1 MARYTGPKVRVSR
14 RLGVNVF
21 ENEKGRRAMERRPFP
36 PGAHGRTRRRNAG
49 SEYLAQLQE
58 KQKAKYIYGVLEKQF
73 KKTYNEAN
81 RMQGPTGE
89 NLLILLETRLDNVV
103 FRAGWASTRPQAR
116 QFVNHGLMQVNGRRV
131 DIPSFRVRKGD
142 VVTLSPKAAQMI
154 VIQHNIDVL
163 DRSLVGWLEA
173 GDGGKQVTVRD
184 LPQRDHIDVPV
195 RESLIVERYSKC
207 PPPPE
212 RLTDPRTR

>member
-14 RLGVNVF
+14 RLGVNIF
-21 ENEKGRRAMERRPFP
+21 ENEKGRKALERRPFP
-36 PGAHGRTRRRNAG
+36 PGTHGRTRRRNAG

-58 KQKAKYIYGVLEKQF
+58 KQKAKYIYGLLERQF
-73 KKTYNEAN
+73 RKTYEEAN

-89 NLLILLETRLDNVV
+89 NLLRLLELRLDNVAY
-103 FRAGWASTRPQAR
+103 RAGWASTRPQAR
-116 QFVNHGLMQVNGRRV
+116 QFVNHGLLHVNGKRV

-142 VVTLSPKAAQMI
+142 VVSLSPKAAKMI

-163 DRSLVGWLEA
+163 DRNVVGWLEA

-184 LPQRDHIDVPV
+184 LPQREHIDVPV
-195 RESLIVERYSKC
+195 RESLIVELYSK
-207 PPPPE
+207 
-212 RLTDPRTR
+212 